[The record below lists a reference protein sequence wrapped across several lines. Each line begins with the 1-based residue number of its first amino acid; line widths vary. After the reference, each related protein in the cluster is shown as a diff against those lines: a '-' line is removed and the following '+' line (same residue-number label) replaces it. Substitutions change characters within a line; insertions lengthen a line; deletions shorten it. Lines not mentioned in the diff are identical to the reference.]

1 MTVNSISRRW
11 LTNSLLIII
20 ILLLLGA
27 SAFWFFTR
35 NTYYSASRQL
45 LMNEANLVSDA
56 IDRVISQDTLN
67 ANAELKNIIENFEKK
82 DKIEI
87 QALSKSGSIVISS
100 LGFEYETSPNIPDF
114 ATALT
119 NPNGIGEYIGS
130 SVQKE
135 KIMSICVLLPYM
147 NSEYSAVRYV
157 VSLKKVEDHIFMFM
171 LAYLCIALIIVIIVM
186 ISGAYFIKSII
197 IPVKD
202 VTIAARRFA
211 TGDYSA
217 RLNKIN
223 NDELGELCD
232 VINYMADELGS
243 TEQIKNDFMSSI
255 SHELRTP
262 LTAIK
267 GWSETLST
275 TPIDERETLEKGMHI
290 ISSETERLSTMVEEL
305 LDFSRMQSGRFVL
318 NKAKIDILA
327 EIEEAV
333 IIFTQRAIKENKS
346 LLYSIPDTVSYLFA
360 DKNRLRQVF
369 INVLDNAFKYSK
381 PSGIISV
388 TVFEDADK
396 IHIKI
401 EDKGCGISSQDL
413 PYIKDKFYKA
423 NMSIRGSGIGLSVAD
438 EIIRQH
444 DGKLL
449 ITSTVDVGTTVTIIL
464 PKDKE
469 KEKDKE

>member
-1 MTVNSISRRW
+1 MTVTGISRRW
-11 LTNSLLIII
+11 LTNSLLFIII
-20 ILLLLGA
+20 ILLLGA
-27 SAFWFFTR
+27 SAFWFLTR
-35 NTYYSASRQL
+35 NTYYSATRQL

-56 IDRVISQDTLN
+56 IRRIVTQDTLN

-87 QALSKSGSIVISS
+87 QALDKSGNVVISS
-100 LGFEYETSPNIPDF
+100 IGFEYASSPDIPDY
-114 ATALT
+114 AMALT
-119 NPNGIGEYIGS
+119 KPNGIGEYIGMS
-130 SVQKE
+130 DQRE
-135 KIMSICVLLPYM
+135 KIMSVCVMLPYL

-157 VSLKKVEDHIFMFM
+157 VSLQKVEDRILIFM
-171 LAYLCIALIIVIIVM
+171 LGYLCIALIIIIMVM
-186 ISGAYFIKSII
+186 IFGAYFIRSII
-197 IPVKD
+197 VPVGQ
-202 VTIAARRFA
+202 VTVAARRFA
-211 TGDYSA
+211 TGDYST

-232 VINYMADELGS
+232 VINYMADELS
-243 TEQIKNDFMSSI
+243 NTEQIKNDFISSI

-267 GWSETLST
+267 GWSETLAT
-275 TPIDERETLEKGMHI
+275 TPLDEQETLAKGMNI

-333 IIFTQRAIKENKS
+333 IIFTQRSIKEGKS
-346 LLYSIPDTVSYLFA
+346 LLYSIPDIISYLYA

-381 PSGIISV
+381 PNGIISV
-388 TVFEDADK
+388 TVFEDPER

-401 EDKGCGISSQDL
+401 EDKGCGISPQDL

-423 NMSIRGSGIGLSVAD
+423 NMSIRGSGIGLAVAD

-444 DGKLL
+444 DGKL
-449 ITSTVDVGTTVTIIL
+449 IINSTLDVGTTVTIVL
-464 PKDKE
+464 PKTKE
-469 KEKDKE
+469 